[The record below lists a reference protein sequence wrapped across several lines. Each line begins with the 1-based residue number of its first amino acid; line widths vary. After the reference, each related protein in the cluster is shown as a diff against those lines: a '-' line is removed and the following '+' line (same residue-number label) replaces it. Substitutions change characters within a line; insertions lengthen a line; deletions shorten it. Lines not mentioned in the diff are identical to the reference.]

1 MTPTETVVPAAAE
14 ASPPRISTAAA
25 TWALFCGIGLVM
37 TGNGLQGS
45 LIGVRSQAE
54 GFGLVVT
61 GAVMACYFVGFL
73 AGTDLAV
80 RFLATV
86 GHIRVFA
93 ALASLAS
100 SAVLIHALAVNPVS
114 WALMRL
120 VTGACM
126 ASMYVVAES
135 WLNALATNATRG
147 RLLAIYM
154 VVMMGGMTSG
164 QLLLATADTNG
175 FRLFI
180 VASLLVSLALVPVS
194 LSETSTPPVRAPRS
208 MSLRKLARI
217 VPTGVVTSYWVGTA
231 HGTLMGLGAVYAA
244 SVGMSAHRIA
254 LFLAAPLVGAIV
266 FQWPVGLLS
275 DRVSRR
281 AVILGVAVLAAATSF
296 VLVLA
301 PTGSWTAIGLMFV
314 LGGGTFP
321 LYSLAVAYTNDWIE
335 PEEIV
340 GASAELVRLTGIG
353 AITGPLA
360 TAALMASFGNEMFF
374 WTLVTV
380 HAIIAC
386 YLVARIS
393 MRPPMPLADQEGFV
407 PYPARASGLAA
418 QLLRR
423 RPNGD
428 PPLP

>member
-1 MTPTETVVPAAAE
+1 MRSPETTDALSGDAPTH
-14 ASPPRISTAAA
+14 RISTAAA
-25 TWALFCGIGLVM
+25 TWALFAGIALVM
-37 TGNGLQGS
+37 AGNGLQGS

-135 WLNALATNATRG
+135 WLNDLATNATRG

-154 VVMMGGMTSG
+154 VVMMGGMTGG
-164 QLLLATADTNG
+164 QLLLATADANG

-180 VASLLVSLALVPVS
+180 LSSLLVSLALVPVS
-194 LSETSTPPVRAPRS
+194 LSETSTPPVRQPRS
-208 MSLRKLARI
+208 MSLRALFRV
-217 VPTGVVTSYWVGTA
+217 VPTGVVTAYWVGTA

-266 FQWPVGLLS
+266 FQWPIGLLS

-281 AVILGVAVLAAATSF
+281 IVILGVAVLAAATAF

-301 PTGSWTAIGLMFV
+301 PTGSWAAIGLMFL
-314 LGGGTFP
+314 LGGATFP

-335 PEEIV
+335 PEEILP
-340 GASAELVRLTGIG
+340 ASAELVRLTGIG
-353 AITGPLA
+353 AITGPIS
-360 TAALMASFGNEMFF
+360 TAVLMAWFGNEMFF
-374 WTLVTV
+374 WALVAV
-380 HAIIAC
+380 HAVIAC

-393 MRPPMPLADQEGFV
+393 TRPPMALDEQEHFV

-418 QLLRR
+418 LLLRR